1 MLDEDELLLL
11 DDADEVA
18 DGVVDVL
25 KLAEP
30 DADAENEL
38 ELDELELEDALEVA
52 LAVVLEL
59 ELAV

>member
-1 MLDEDELLLL
+1 M
-11 DDADEVA
+11 
-18 DGVVDVL
+18 VDVL

-30 DADAENEL
+30 DVDAENEL
-38 ELDELELEDALEVA
+38 ELDELELDDALDVA